1 MGSKITFFGHA
12 TIGIET
18 GDFHL
23 IVDPYFKGNGMVK
36 TKAEEVKADYLL
48 ITHGHGDHL
57 GDAVEISGRTG
68 AKVIC
73 NTEIGDWLEKQ
84 GVETS
89 MLQVGG
95 SSQFP
100 FGHLRM
106 TFALHGSSLPDGT
119 YGGLAAGFL
128 LTTLQNEKIYL
139 AGDTGLFGDMALIG
153 EEGID
158 LALLPIGGLYTMDPK
173 DALRALKLLKP
184 KIVIPIHYNTFS
196 RIRQDAE
203 KWKESVEA
211 ETSTKVVILR
221 PGESFEMTQWVIL

>member
-1 MGSKITFFGHA
+1 MGSKVTFFGHA

-18 GDFHL
+18 GEFHL
-23 IVDPYFKGNGMVK
+23 IVDPYFKGNAATT
-36 TKAEEVKADYLL
+36 TKLEDVKADYLL

-57 GDAVEISGRTG
+57 GDAIEISGRTG
-68 AKVIC
+68 AKVVC
-73 NTEIGDWLEKQ
+73 NTEIGDWLDKQ
-84 GVETS
+84 GVETK

-95 SSQFP
+95 SMQFP

-128 LTTLQNEKIYL
+128 LTTLQKEKIYL

-158 LALLPIGGLYTMDPK
+158 LAMLPIGGLYTMDPPE
-173 DALRALKLLKP
+173 ALRALKMLKP
-184 KIVIPIHYNTFS
+184 KTVIPIHYNSVS
-196 RIRQDAE
+196 RLRQDAE
-203 KWKESVEA
+203 KWKEKVEA
-211 ETSTKVVILR
+211 ETKTKVVLLK
-221 PGESFEMTQWVIL
+221 PGECYELA

>member
-1 MGSKITFFGHA
+1 MGSQITFYGHA

-23 IVDPYFKGNGMVK
+23 IVDPYFKGNVAIK
-36 TKAEEVKADYLL
+36 TKMEEVKADYLL

-57 GDAVEISGRTG
+57 GDAIEISGRTG
-68 AKVIC
+68 AMVIC

-84 GVETS
+84 GVETNL
-89 MLQVGG
+89 LQVGG
-95 SSQFP
+95 SWQFP

-158 LALLPIGGLYTMDPK
+158 LALLPIGGLYTMDPQ
-173 DALRALKLLKP
+173 DALGALKLIKP
-184 KIVIPIHYNTFS
+184 KIVIPIHYNSVS

-203 KWKESVEA
+203 KWKEKVEA
-211 ETSTKVVILR
+211 ETKTRVVILK
-221 PGESFEMTQWVIL
+221 PGECFELT